1 MNPFNVLGLIFGGL
15 AIALT
20 LGMLV
25 VGRNAIRRI
34 RSLGREDPTTL
45 WRLGAIRFF
54 TASIVLLGLF
64 ISASLLLIQIGVW
77 IGLLGPADDALGFP
91 VFLACWAWFFNAWA
105 LDRLSRPWRRE
116 QSPREAA

>member
-1 MNPFNVLGLIFGGL
+1 MNVPMIFGGL
-15 AIALT
+15 AFALT

-34 RSLGREDPTTL
+34 RDLGREDPTTL

-64 ISASLLLIQIGVW
+64 ISASLLLIQIDVW
-77 IGLLGPADDALGFP
+77 IGLFGPADDAVGFS
-91 VFLACWAWFFNAWA
+91 VFLACVAWFFNAWA
-105 LDRLSRPWRRE
+105 LDRLSRPWRFERE
-116 QSPREAA
+116 SYERA